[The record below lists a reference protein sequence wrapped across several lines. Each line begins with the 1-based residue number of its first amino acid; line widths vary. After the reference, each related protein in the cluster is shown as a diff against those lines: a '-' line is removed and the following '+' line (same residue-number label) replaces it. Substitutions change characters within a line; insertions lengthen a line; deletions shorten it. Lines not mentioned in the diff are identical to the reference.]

1 MVKMTVAGL
10 RLGQLV
16 TSIQGRDCGQN
27 YIIIGFIGDYYLL
40 VADGVRHKL
49 DKAKKKNLKHVK
61 VSLQVDRTIEA
72 KLTAGQRVTDEEIHC
87 ALQNLEKRP
96 EEGEVKY

>member
-16 TSIQGRDCGQN
+16 TSIQGRDCGQD

-49 DKAKKKNLKHVK
+49 AKAKKKNLKHVK
-61 VSLQVDRTIEA
+61 VLLQVDRTIEA
-72 KLTAGQRVTDEEIHC
+72 KLTAGQGVTDEEIHY
-87 ALQNLEKRP
+87 ALQNLGKRP
-96 EEGEVKY
+96 EEGEVRY